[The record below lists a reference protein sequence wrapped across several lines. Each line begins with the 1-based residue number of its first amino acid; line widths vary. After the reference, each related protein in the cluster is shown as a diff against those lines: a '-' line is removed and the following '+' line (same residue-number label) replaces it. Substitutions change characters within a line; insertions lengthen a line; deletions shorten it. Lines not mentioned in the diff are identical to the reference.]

1 MFILY
6 LFCELILI
14 VTCLKMVYDVN
25 EEYEY
30 TPLGQHF
37 KMQCEVLKKTLIYKI
52 SQVVEAEW
60 RSPFFQNK
68 PSLNP
73 KTDFHQS
80 L

>member
-1 MFILY
+1 MI
-6 LFCELILI
+6 
-14 VTCLKMVYDVN
+14 YDVN
-25 EEYEY
+25 EEYEC
-30 TPLGQHF
+30 TSLGQHF
-37 KMQCEVLKKTLIYKI
+37 KIQCEELKKTLIYKI